1 MIGNSKKIK
10 SQISPKRPV
19 ALGAL
24 LANLKTE
31 SCAGFT
37 LVELIVAI
45 AVFAATVTIASS
57 IFVSSVG
64 SQRKNINQQEVLDNA
79 RFVLETMGR
88 AIRQS
93 TVLTCPDQAACTA
106 DTISLNHPV
115 KGPVTYQLSN
125 GQILE
130 SGTALSSAGV
140 VVERLSFTILGNS
153 LTDNS
158 QPRVVISVSL
168 KNSSPTPGVE
178 DSIDLETT
186 VTPRNLQIQQ

>member
-1 MIGNSKKIK
+1 M
-10 SQISPKRPV
+10 
-19 ALGAL
+19 
-24 LANLKTE
+24 
-31 SCAGFT
+31 
-37 LVELIVAI
+37 
-45 AVFAATVTIASS
+45 AVFAATITIASS

-93 TVLTCPDQAACTA
+93 TVLTCPDQAVCTA

-130 SGTALSSAGV
+130 SSTALSSAGV

-153 LTDNS
+153 LTDNN

-186 VTPRNLQIQQ
+186 VTPRNLQIQ